1 MTAVIDV
8 TERPVFKLGPVLN
21 LTVYPTAIASGET
34 FGTAQ
39 ANATVTA
46 SGVASAGDAGSAT
59 TVASVVAD
67 GINAATGDTGSPAL
81 TATAAATGVAG
92 SGAAG
97 SPQGNTIMEPL
108 GVASTAALGATTAFI
123 SMNPTGFSSVGDL
136 GSPSL
141 NLVMSPDGIAGSEQ
155 FGDADTLAT
164 VFIIPGP
171 VDPSNDFG
179 NPVATKY
186 GWIFRTPRNTYQWRV
201 PPYKEYEGI
210 SLLKES
216 GAWVEVAHPDL
227 ERTLTA
233 TKYLA
238 GGRDH
243 VVSDTLKADL
253 VAAGYSV
260 TTEIVTTEDYKS

>member
-1 MTAVIDV
+1 MSVIDV
-8 TERPVFKLGPVLN
+8 TERPVFHLGPDTFRTLS
-21 LTVYPTAIASGET
+21 PSGIASSAAI
-34 FGTAQ
+34 GTAQ
-39 ANATVTA
+39 ANATVVA
-46 SGVASAGDAGSAT
+46 SGVASAEAVGTAST
-59 TVASVVAD
+59 TAQVDVT
-67 GINAATGDTGSPAL
+67 GINAASGDTGSPAL
-81 TATAAATGVAG
+81 TASLTANGVAG
-92 SGAAG
+92 SGDIG
-97 SPQGNTIMEPL
+97 TPQGDAFMQPL
-108 GVASTAALGATTAFI
+108 GVASTAALGATTAFT
-123 SMNPTGFSSVGDL
+123 SMNPSGFSSVGAL

-141 NLVMSPDGIAGSEQ
+141 NSVVSPDGIAGTEA

>member
-1 MTAVIDV
+1 MTVIDV
-8 TERPVFKLGPVLN
+8 TERPVFKLGPDYAR
-21 LTVYPTAIASGET
+21 TAYPNGVASGEV
-34 FGTAQ
+34 FGTTK
-39 ANATVTA
+39 ANA
-46 SGVASAGDAGSAT
+46 
-59 TVASVVAD
+59 VVV
-67 GINAATGDTGSPAL
+67 
-81 TATAAATGVAG
+81 ATGVA
-92 SGAAG
+92 S
-97 SPQGNTIMEPL
+97 TITV
-108 GVASTAALGATTAFI
+108 GTASTVASTAVSGISGASALGTPTVVYLLAPTGIAGASALGTGKTVATAQPTEGLPSSAALGTTTAFT
-123 SMNPTGFSSVGDL
+123 SMNPSGFSSVGDL

-141 NLVMSPDGIAGSEQ
+141 NLVMSPDGIAGTEA

>member
-1 MTAVIDV
+1 MADITEGSVFSLGIAQVIRLEGYGVATAVV
-8 TERPVFKLGPVLN
+8 V
-21 LTVYPTAIASGET
+21 
-34 FGTAQ
+34 GTAKL
-39 ANATVTA
+39 NAKAVA
-46 SGVASAGDAGSAT
+46 SGVSSAGAVGTAKTDADVNP
-59 TVASVVAD
+59 VA
-67 GINAATGDTGSPAL
+67 INAASGSAGTPQFNAFMH
-81 TATAAATGVAG
+81 AT
-92 SGAAG
+92 
-97 SPQGNTIMEPL
+97 
-108 GVASTAALGATTAFI
+108 
-123 SMNPTGFSSVGDL
+123 
-136 GSPSL
+136 
-141 NLVMSPDGIAGSEQ
+141 GIAGAEQ
-155 FGDADTLAT
+155 FGDADTIAT
-164 VFIIPGP
+164 AFIIPGP

-216 GAWVEVAHPDL
+216 GTWVEVAHPDL

-243 VVSDTLKADL
+243 VVSDSLKADL

>member
-1 MTAVIDV
+1 MTVIDV
-8 TERPVFKLGPVLN
+8 TERPVFHLGPDTSRTLS
-21 LTVYPTAIASGET
+21 PSGIASSAAI
-34 FGTAQ
+34 GTAQ
-39 ANATVTA
+39 ANATVVA
-46 SGVASAGDAGSAT
+46 SGVASAEAVGTAST
-59 TVASVVAD
+59 TAQVNVT
-67 GINAATGDTGSPAL
+67 GIDAATGSTGSPAL
-81 TATAAATGVAG
+81 TASLTADGVAG
-92 SGAAG
+92 SGATG
-97 SPQGNTIMEPL
+97 SPQGD
-108 GVASTAALGATTAFI
+108 ASVQAVGIASSAALGGTTAFI
-123 SMNPTGFSSVGDL
+123 SMNPTGFASVGDL

-141 NLVMSPDGIAGSEQ
+141 NLVMSPDGIASAEQ

-216 GAWVEVAHPDL
+216 GTWVEVAHPDL